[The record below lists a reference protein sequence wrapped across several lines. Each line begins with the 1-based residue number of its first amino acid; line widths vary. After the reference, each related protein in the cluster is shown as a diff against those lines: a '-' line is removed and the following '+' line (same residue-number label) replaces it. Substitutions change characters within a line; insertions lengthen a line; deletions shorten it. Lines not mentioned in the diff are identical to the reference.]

1 MSQTSIQSQ
10 LLEFRP
16 DHQFFVGVDSDGCMF
31 DSMEIKHKECFI
43 PSFIQHFHL
52 QNISRYAREVWEFVN
67 LYSKTRG
74 LNRFPALRLA
84 LDLLRD
90 HPRVQEKSVTIPL
103 VSGLNHWVETSTSFS
118 MTSLDMQIAKDSSPD
133 LVQIRDWSSD
143 VNQRIKTM
151 VWGLRPFTHGK
162 TFLEMAS
169 TQADIMVVSQTDRVT
184 LNREWQQAEILTH
197 TKLVAGQEMG
207 SKAEQLDLATKN
219 KYPPSR
225 ILMIGDAPGDLEAA
239 VKTGALFF
247 PIIPGREE
255 ECWNEL
261 ITRGFQKFLTGS
273 YEGSY
278 QNRYIKEFQAMLP
291 DHPTWFHK
299 ADT

>member
-1 MSQTSIQSQ
+1 MNQISVQTQ
-10 LLEFRP
+10 LMEFRAEHP
-16 DHQFFVGVDSDGCMF
+16 FFVGVDSDGCMF

-74 LNRFPALRLA
+74 LNRFPALLLA

-90 HPRVQEKSVTIPL
+90 HPRVQEKGITIPQ
-103 VSGLNHWVETSTSFS
+103 VPGLKRWVETSSSFN
-118 MTSLDMQIAKDSSPD
+118 MGSLDAQIEKDKSPD
-133 LVQIRDWSSD
+133 LIQIRDWSAD
-143 VNQRIKTM
+143 VNQRIKKM
-151 VWGLRPFTHGK
+151 VWGLQPFTHGK
-162 TFLEMAS
+162 TFLEMAHS
-169 TQADIMVVSQTDRVT
+169 RADIMIVSQTDRAT
-184 LNREWQQAEILTH
+184 LNREWQEAEILPYI
-197 TKLVAGQEMG
+197 KLVAGQEMG
-207 SKAEQLDLATKN
+207 SKAEQLDLAAKG
-219 KYPPSR
+219 KFPASR
-225 ILMIGDAPGDLEAA
+225 ILMIGDAPGDLQAA
-239 VKTGALFF
+239 IETGALFF

-278 QNRYIKEFQAMLP
+278 QNRYMKEFQTVLP
-291 DHPTWFHK
+291 EHPTWIH
-299 ADT
+299 